1 MQIGCTCEG
10 RLCRRQSVLSARTGT
25 FTSCGEIIVRLRT
38 VVLTVATFVLATIVA
53 VLAGPGEALAGYT
66 WSN

>member
-1 MQIGCTCEG
+1 M
-10 RLCRRQSVLSARTGT
+10 
-25 FTSCGEIIVRLRT
+25 RLRT